1 MNAEKLTQNEA
12 IAEWDACPETG
23 LNAAQ
28 VREHAARWGENK
40 LTAAK
45 PKSLARRIFD
55 GLTEP
60 MMLILLV
67 ALAITVT
74 VNVIKAAKGGSF
86 DFIECCGI
94 VAAIVISVAITI
106 VMEGKSLKAFDA
118 LKRMGEDVPV
128 TVRRNGKLEKIK
140 QSELVAGDVVFFETG
155 DKIPVD
161 CRLLQCE
168 NFTVD
173 ESPLTGESHPVR
185 KNADEVYK
193 DKQVPLAE
201 RKNMVYGGCY
211 VTSGN
216 ASAVVVAVGD
226 GTEIGQ
232 IAKSLSGMK
241 TQLTPLQQKLD
252 KLGKV
257 ITLIGALAAVTV
269 FCIRLVMLF
278 VTRSV
283 SFDSVQEIFI
293 TSIVLI
299 VASVPE
305 GLPTIVAVS
314 LALNVIKMAKQNALV
329 KKMVA
334 CETVGCISVICSDKT
349 GTLTENKMTVGGVY
363 QNGKLLSPER
373 VTNAFLLHNFALN
386 ATANL
391 SADEN
396 GKETFVGNP
405 TECALLKAY
414 GAAASVPYDALRLNT
429 QTVWRYAFSSE
440 EKKMTTVVR
449 QEGKLLALTKGAP
462 EKVLALCEMSSAQK
476 HDVEKELA
484 VYEAQAK
491 RVIAFCHAVLPAA
504 PDFERER
511 ARVERDMVFD
521 GFAVISDPVR
531 KEVYAAVEK
540 CRAAGVG
547 IKMLTGDNAVT
558 ARAIATELQIVQ
570 DEGQVFTAAQIEEMT
585 DAELYRRLPDIRV
598 VARSTPQTK
607 LRIVN
612 ALMAMGE
619 VVAVTG
625 DGINDAPAIK
635 NADIGIA
642 MGITGTEVSKEASDI
657 VLLDDSFSTI
667 VKSVQWGRGIY
678 ENFQRFILFQLT
690 VNISAVLLTVIFSL
704 IPGGEA
710 PFNALELLWVNL
722 IMDGPPALSL
732 GLEAGGPELMQR
744 KPIRRNSGIVT
755 KTMLARILLN
765 GLFITG
771 MLLAQALVN
780 FLHVAGG
787 MEKSVMFTSFV
798 LFQLF
803 NAVNA
808 RELGSRSVFLGL
820 RRNRIMW
827 IVMAVTFGLQILI
840 TQFGTVVFDVAPLD
854 LVTWG
859 KVLAFTV
866 SVIAFNELYKAATR
880 LVRECARKRRERT
893 GAKACKS

>member
-1 MNAEKLTQNEA
+1 MNAEKLTQDEV
-12 IAEWDACPETG
+12 IAEWDANPETG
-23 LNAAQ
+23 LTSAQ
-28 VREHAARWGENK
+28 VQEHAARWGENK

-45 PKSLARRIFD
+45 PKSILRRVFD

-74 VNVIKAAKGGSF
+74 VNVIKVCKGGAF
-86 DFIECCGI
+86 DFIECIGI
-94 VAAIVISVAITI
+94 VAAIVISVTITI
-106 VMEGKSLKAFDA
+106 IMEGKSLKAFDA

-128 TVRRNGKLEKIK
+128 KVRRDGRHMLVK
-140 QSELVAGDVVFFETG
+140 QSELVAGDTVLFETG

-161 CRLLQCE
+161 CRLLSCE
-168 NFTVD
+168 NFSVD

-185 KNADEVYK
+185 KKANDVYK
-193 DKQVPLAE
+193 DRQVPLAE

-211 VTSGN
+211 VTAGN
-216 ASAVVVAVGD
+216 ATAVVVAVGD
-226 GTEIGQ
+226 RTEIGQ
-232 IAKSLSGMK
+232 IARSLSETK
-241 TQLTPLQQKLD
+241 TQLTPLQHKLD
-252 KLGKV
+252 RLGKI
-257 ITLIGALAAVTV
+257 ITLIGALAAATV
-269 FCIRLVMLF
+269 FLIRLITLIA
-278 VTRSV
+278 TGNV
-283 SFDSVQEIFI
+283 SFDGIQEIFI

-329 KKMVA
+329 KKMAA

-363 QNGKLLSPER
+363 VNGKILPPEKLRSPYLHDNFTLNSTAHLSR
-373 VTNAFLLHNFALN
+373 
-386 ATANL
+386 
-391 SADEN
+391 DEN

-414 GAAASVPYDALRLNT
+414 AACGGIPYEEARA
-429 QTVWRYAFSSE
+429 QAEIVWRYAFSSE
-440 EKKMTTVVR
+440 EKRMTTVVR
-449 QEGKLLALTKGAP
+449 QNGTQVAYTKGAP
-462 EKVLALCEMSSAQK
+462 EKILAMCEMSSADK
-476 HDVEKELA
+476 HAVERELA
-484 VYEAQAK
+484 TYEAQAK
-491 RVIAFCHAVLPAA
+491 RIIAFCHGTVAGGT
-504 PDFERER
+504 DFANGRD
-511 ARVERDMVFD
+511 RVEKNMVFD

-547 IKMLTGDNAVT
+547 IKMLTGDNVET
-558 ARAIATELQIVQ
+558 ARAIAKELKIVHS
-570 DEGQVFTAAQIEEMT
+570 DAQVFTAAQIEEMP
-585 DAELYRRLPDIRV
+585 DAELYRRLPEIAV

-612 ALMAMGE
+612 ALTALGE

-642 MGITGTEVSKEASDI
+642 MGITGTEVSKEAADI

-722 IMDGPPALSL
+722 IMDGPP
-732 GLEAGGPELMQR
+732 
-744 KPIRRNSGIVT
+744 
-755 KTMLARILLN
+755 
-765 GLFITG
+765 
-771 MLLAQALVN
+771 
-780 FLHVAGG
+780 
-787 MEKSVMFTSFV
+787 
-798 LFQLF
+798 
-803 NAVNA
+803 
-808 RELGSRSVFLGL
+808 
-820 RRNRIMW
+820 
-827 IVMAVTFGLQILI
+827 
-840 TQFGTVVFDVAPLD
+840 
-854 LVTWG
+854 
-859 KVLAFTV
+859 
-866 SVIAFNELYKAATR
+866 
-880 LVRECARKRRERT
+880 
-893 GAKACKS
+893 

>member
-1 MNAEKLTQNEA
+1 MNAEKLTQDEV
-12 IAEWDACPETG
+12 IAEWDTDPQTG
-23 LNAAQ
+23 LSGEKVA
-28 VREHAARWGENK
+28 EHAARWGENK

-45 PKSLARRIFD
+45 PKSLWRRILE

-60 MMLILLV
+60 MMIILLV
-67 ALAITVT
+67 ALGITVA
-74 VNVIKAAKGGSF
+74 VNFIKLSRGGGF
-86 DFIECCGI
+86 DFIECGGI
-94 VAAIVISVAITI
+94 VAAIVISVTITI
-106 VMEGKSLKAFDA
+106 IMEGRSLKAFDA
-118 LKRMGEDVPV
+118 LRRMGDDVPV
-128 TVRRNGKLEKIK
+128 KALRDGHAVVLK
-140 QSELVAGDVVFFETG
+140 QSDLVAGDIVRFETG

-161 CRLLQCE
+161 CRLLTSE
-168 NFTVD
+168 HFSVD

-185 KNADEVYK
+185 KKADEVYK
-193 DKQVPLAE
+193 DRAVPLAE

-211 VTSGN
+211 VTAGN
-216 ASAVVVAVGD
+216 ATAAVVAVGD
-226 GTEIGQ
+226 KTEIGQ
-232 IAKSLSGMK
+232 IAGTLRESK
-241 TQLTPLQQKLD
+241 TKLTPLQHKLD
-252 KLGKV
+252 KLGKIITV
-257 ITLIGALAAVTV
+257 AGAVAAASVFLIRLITLIVKGN
-269 FCIRLVMLF
+269 
-278 VTRSV
+278 V
-283 SFDSVQEIFI
+283 SFDGIQSIFI

-329 KKMVA
+329 KKMGA

-363 QNGKLLSPER
+363 VGGNAVLPER
-373 VTNAFLLHNFALN
+373 VQSGVLLDNFALN
-386 ATANL
+386 STAYL
-391 SADEN
+391 SRDEN
-396 GKETFVGNP
+396 GKEIFVGSP

-414 GAAASVPYDALRLNT
+414 AAAGKTSYENARAAADV
-429 QTVWRYAFSSE
+429 VWRYAFSSE
-440 EKKMTTVVR
+440 EKRMTTVVR
-449 QEGKLLALTKGAP
+449 TGGTVTALCKGAP
-462 EKVLALCEMSSAQK
+462 EKILAMCEMSSQEK
-476 HDVEKELA
+476 HNIERELA

-491 RVIAFCHAVLPAA
+491 RLIAFCHRTLSSL
-504 PDFERER
+504 PDFETARET
-511 ARVERDMVFD
+511 VEKGMVFD

-531 KEVYAAVEK
+531 KEVYDAVKK

-547 IKMLTGDNAVT
+547 IKMLTGDNVET
-558 ARAIATELQIVQ
+558 ARAIAKELKIA
-570 DEGQVFTAAQIEEMT
+570 DGENQVYTATQIEELT

-612 ALMAMGE
+612 ALMALGE

-732 GLEAGGPELMQR
+732 GLEVGGEELMSR
-744 KPIRRNSGIVT
+744 KPIRRDSGIVT
-755 KTMLARILLN
+755 KTMLFRIICN

-771 MLLAQALVN
+771 MLLTQALTN
-780 FLHVAGG
+780 FLRVPGG
-787 MEKSVMFTSFV
+787 MEKSVMFTAFV

-808 RELGSRSVFLGL
+808 RELGTRSVFLGL

-827 IVMAVTFGLQILI
+827 IVMAITFALQIVI
-840 TQFGTVVFDVAPLD
+840 TQFGSRVFDVAPLD
-854 LVTWG
+854 FATWC
-859 KVLAFTV
+859 KVIAFTV
-866 SVIAFNELYKAATR
+866 TVIAFNELYKAAAYAVRRARNKTR
-880 LVRECARKRRERT
+880 VRAAE
-893 GAKACKS
+893 